1 MVVAI
6 LNEVMVPLYKKKGGE
21 GGSHVNCSIN
31 KKKHENKYRRP
42 RG

>member
-6 LNEVMVPLYKKKGGE
+6 LNEVMVPLYKKKR
-21 GGSHVNCSIN
+21 GGSHVNCTIN